1 MREGR
6 ERFDRRSQERA
17 KTASPPPPHPP
28 RSREPKTSV
37 PSRPRPSDTEL
48 TGRKASPDKRKN
60 APSQDQRKV
69 SHDRPAAAVFPPE
82 RKVPVPDIVH
92 SSAVKSAAGPGKSSR
107 PVTVPG
113 TAAVEPYKKSGRST
127 SEVMYACLGR
137 EIYFDCLKA
146 EA

>member
-1 MREGR
+1 VREGR

-37 PSRPRPSDTEL
+37 PSRPRPSDVEL

-69 SHDRPAAAVFPPE
+69 SQDRPAAAAVLPPE

-92 SSAVKSAAGPGKSSR
+92 SSAVKSAAGPGNSSR

-127 SEVMYACLGR
+127 SEVPYCMFGY
-137 EIYFDCLKA
+137 
-146 EA
+146 